1 MMKKNRVKA
10 KEGKQG
16 ENKQSRRRE
25 KANNI
30 RSLFSLSLKLIVN
43 AIIIVISYIIFLHNF
58 SADVRDI
65 YLASVH

>member
-1 MMKKNRVKA
+1 M

-16 ENKQSRRRE
+16 ENEQNRRRE

-30 RSLFSLSLKLIVN
+30 RSLFALSLKLIVRN